1 MNKISLKLSILLV
14 FDVFSAMTAYMFL
27 GMTAT
32 VMNNLPYFII
42 SLAVAIIFLV
52 LTVGCVIKEYIN
64 GDELYYVNIKILAVS
79 LVISIVGSVFLYKR
93 ITDFSFE
100 KWQSNESLRPFIVTD
115 LCESQGP
122 SDNKKEEYNL
132 NRYTREEVKE
142 LLSINS
148 EKDIS
153 DKFIFKFETP
163 GYTFGGEEYRFIA
176 DTYFAYNGIDFK
188 DYWIVVM
195 YVEDLQTGQY
205 RLSRVEVMP
214 EGTHTYQLHG

>member
-1 MNKISLKLSILLV
+1 MNKISLKLSILLI

-42 SLAVAIIFLV
+42 SLAVAIIFWV

-64 GDELYYVNIKILAVS
+64 GDELYYVNIKILVVS
-79 LVISIVGSVFLYKR
+79 LVIAILGSVFLYKHL
-93 ITDFSFE
+93 TDFSFE

-115 LCESQGP
+115 LCNCQGT
-122 SDNKKEEYNL
+122 SNNKKEKYKL

-153 DKFIFKFETP
+153 DKFIFKFEKP
-163 GYTFGGEEYRFIA
+163 GYTFEGEEYRFIA
-176 DTYFAYNGIDFK
+176 DTYFAYKGIDFK
-188 DYWIVVM
+188 DYWIVVI
-195 YVEDLQTGQY
+195 YVENVQTGQY

-214 EGTHTYQLHG
+214 EGTHTYLLQG

>member
-1 MNKISLKLSILLV
+1 MNKISLKFSILLI
-14 FDVFSAMTAYMFL
+14 FDVFSAMITYMFFK
-27 GMTAT
+27 MTTT

-42 SLAVAIIFLV
+42 SLAVTIIFLAI
-52 LTVGCVIKEYIN
+52 TVISVVKKYIN
-64 GDELYYVNIKILAVS
+64 GDELYDVNIKILAVS
-79 LVISIVGSVFLYKR
+79 CAIAILGSVFLYKHL
-93 ITDFSFE
+93 TDFSFE
-100 KWQSNESLRPFIVTD
+100 KWQSNENLRPFIVTD
-115 LCESQGP
+115 LCELQYS
-122 SDNKKEEYNL
+122 SNNKKEEYKL

-153 DKFIFKFETP
+153 DKFIFKFEIP
-163 GYTFGGEEYRFIA
+163 GYTLDEEEYRFIA
-176 DTYFAYNGIDFK
+176 DTYFAYRGFDFK

-214 EGTHTYQLHG
+214 EGTHTYLL